1 MPPSLRSAPRKTAR
15 ATKSDEGLAA
25 QASQANRWPPARKP
39 VMQPQSRPSIADD
52 VVNVAASQTEQT
64 SGLRAIRL
72 RLNLGGGIRKTSP
85 VWRSYSAT
93 PNRPPPSIQAQA
105 QSISFTSLT
114 ESPSSSSRD
123 PVQPITPLWKK
134 SLSPLSS
141 YIDPD
146 EHRVPAPQEE
156 E

>member
-25 QASQANRWPPARKP
+25 QANRPSARKP
-39 VMQPQSRPSIADD
+39 ATQPQSRPSIADD
-52 VVNVAASQTEQT
+52 VVNAATSQAAQT

-72 RLNLGGGIRKTSP
+72 RLNLGSRIRKSSP
-85 VWRSYSAT
+85 ARRSRSAI
-93 PNRPPPSIQAQA
+93 PNLPLPSAQAQA
-105 QSISFTSLT
+105 RSISSTSLI
-114 ESPSSSSRD
+114 ESSSPPPLD
-123 PVQPITPLWKK
+123 QAQPAQPVTPLWKK

-146 EHRVPAPQEE
+146 EHRVPAPP
-156 E
+156 